1 MSAQVIKKY
10 LEVLFSLINTL
21 NTQFG
26 YKQNRF
32 IVAFVINFK
41 KEEKDH
47 NQAGAGR

>member
-10 LEVLFSLINTL
+10 LEVLLSLINTL
-21 NTQFG
+21 NTGFDC
-26 YKQNRF
+26 KQNRF

-41 KEEKDH
+41 KDEKNH